1 MKFHPTTSNKSFIG
15 FVFIFL
21 LIIISCT
28 KDNELLKDAVLND
41 PSTIIEEAEGKDTS
55 EEIVEEEILEEEI
68 LVVEEE
74 EILEEI
80 VYETRT
86 TVFTPI
92 HDAHLQSGKGY
103 NQDLI
108 RLEEGSRESYIMFDL
123 SEIDS
128 IGGSLEEIH
137 FEFTISNDDG
147 HGTISILKGDSTDWS
162 EHSITENTAPQS
174 DTLLGSTNK
183 IYQVNQTQE
192 IILDEEKVGTE
203 VITLVLKH
211 EDGNDLAFASKEH
224 DTKEGP
230 KLVVTYS
237 APQDAEAIIS
247 ENETPT
253 SISPTPDPVSD
264 ENNEDEI
271 SSESE
276 TPNEEET
283 PVVTPKE
290 ETEEEVET
298 PKEEEETPA
307 ETPKEETEEE
317 AETPKKEEE
326 TPAET
331 PKEETEQEA
340 ETPKEE
346 EETPVETPK
355 EEEEDEIKPPVVIPV
370 ENQSPIAVVDAAPS
384 SGTAP
389 LKVSFTGNNSSDD
402 QEVKNYGWNF
412 GDGNSSNESNPSH
425 TFEKAGTFKVTLTVQ
440 DAQGKID
447 TEETTITVKPSEN
460 KAPKA
465 VAKATPA
472 SGEAPLKVT
481 FDGKGSSDDNE
492 ITSYTWDFKDGDKG
506 SSSSTSHSFTKAG
519 TYEVLLTVKDKDGL
533 EDTDTVTITVTAKEN
548 NAPSAVAK
556 ATPTSGEAPLKVSFD
571 GKGSSDDN
579 EIDSYIW
586 DFKDGDKGSSSS
598 TSHSFTKAGT
608 YEVLLTVKDKD
619 GLEDTDTVTITVTE
633 KENAAPTAKAS
644 ANISEGEAPL
654 EIKFNGSS
662 STDDK
667 AIKNYFWD
675 FKDGSTS
682 TSSNPSH
689 SFTKEGTYAVLL
701 TVTDE
706 EGLKNSDTTTITI
719 TETQNEAPV
728 AVASGSPLTGY
739 APLTVELKA
748 WNSKDDKGIK
758 GYFWDFKDGSTT
770 TTKNPSHT
778 FAEAGT
784 YQVEL
789 SVKDEEGLT
798 HATTIEV
805 NVNERPV
812 DTGGGDTGGG
822 DTGGGDTGGGDTGGG
837 DTGGGDTGGSSGN
850 YPSNAVLASSFG
862 FKSGDA
868 TAAFE
873 AAITSGNS
881 YIVVDKQSSDW
892 VIQPM
897 KFFNLRDM
905 TIVFEAGVV
914 LRAKKGA
921 FGASNA
927 QLFQMANPSNVTIE
941 GNGAIFQMNKS
952 EYTNGEGRHGISI
965 YGGKD
970 VSISNLTIK
979 DSGGDGI
986 FITRSSSKT
995 FSENI
1000 NLTGLTSQNNR
1011 RQGLTI
1017 TSGHNIN
1024 VKNSS
1029 FLKSSGRKPEAGVDL
1044 EPDEDFER
1052 LTNINFSNCTFSG
1065 NDSYGFQ
1072 LSTIKLD
1079 SGSLPISITVKDS
1092 EFQNNG
1098 ASPESGV
1105 STTEIYI
1112 GGGQK
1117 PNPVNGEIR
1126 FERIKFNGSRGRI
1139 IFSRKSANGYKAIF
1153 KDCEARNVVS
1163 SHSDSPIGLQAE
1175 STNNTLG
1182 NFVFDNFY
1190 IEYSKNVP
1198 FMEIN
1203 APSAGGSFTVKNISG
1218 SFILKEP
1225 NDHPLLYSGGYN
1237 PTKNS
1242 NVSINWNH

>member
-1 MKFHPTTSNKSFIG
+1 MKFYPTTPSKSFIG

-21 LIIISCT
+21 LIIISCS
-28 KDNELLKDAVLND
+28 KDSELLKDAVLAD
-41 PSTIIEEAEGKDTS
+41 PSTAIKEDTKETSEEITEEELVPEEAVLPEE
-55 EEIVEEEILEEEI
+55 EEIVEEK
-68 LVVEEE
+68 
-74 EILEEI
+74 

-86 TVFTPI
+86 TVFTTI

-108 RLEEGSRESYIMFDL
+108 RLDEGHRESYLMFDI
-123 SEIDS
+123 SPIDS
-128 IGGSLEEIH
+128 IGGIIEEAH
-137 FEFTISNDDG
+137 LEFTISTDDG
-147 HGTISILKGDSTDWS
+147 HGTISVLKGDSTDWS
-162 EHSITENTAPQS
+162 EHDISEITAPKS
-174 DTLLGSTNK
+174 DTLLGSTTDD
-183 IYQVNQTQE
+183 YHVNQTQE
-192 IILDEEKVGTE
+192 IILDQEKLNPE
-203 VITLVLKH
+203 VLTLVLKH

-224 DTKEGP
+224 SSKNGP
-230 KLVVTYS
+230 KLVITYS
-237 APQDAEAIIS
+237 APQDS
-247 ENETPT
+247 EGIVSADQNPT
-253 SISPTPDPVSD
+253 KEVPSSPSIDDEDAPV
-264 ENNEDEI
+264 
-271 SSESE
+271 SE
-276 TPNEEET
+276 TPEEPT
-283 PVVTPKE
+283 NQ
-290 ETEEEVET
+290 
-298 PKEEEETPA
+298 EEEE
-307 ETPKEETEEE
+307 EE
-317 AETPKKEEE
+317 APSNDTPEVI
-326 TPAET
+326 
-331 PKEETEQEA
+331 
-340 ETPKEE
+340 EE
-346 EETPVETPK
+346 EEPDTPIST
-355 EEEEDEIKPPVVIPV
+355 
-370 ENQSPIAVVDAAPS
+370 ENQSPIAVVDASPS

-389 LKVSFTGNNSSDD
+389 LKVNFTGNNSSDD
-402 QEVKNYGWNF
+402 EEVKNYGWNF
-412 GDGNSSNESNPSH
+412 GDGSSSNEANPSH
-425 TFEKAGTFKVTLTVQ
+425 TFEKAGTFKVVLTVQ

-447 TEETTITVKPSEN
+447 TEETTITVKAKEN
-460 KAPKA
+460 NAPAA
-465 VAKATPA
+465 VAKASVT

-481 FDGKGSSDDNE
+481 FDGKESSDD
-492 ITSYTWDFKDGDKG
+492 IGVTSYLWDFKDGDKG
-506 SSSSTSHSFTKAG
+506 SLSSTSHTFTKAG
-519 TYEVLLTVKDKDGL
+519 TYVV
-533 EDTDTVTITVTAKEN
+533 V
-548 NAPSAVAK
+548 
-556 ATPTSGEAPLKVSFD
+556 
-571 GKGSSDDN
+571 
-579 EIDSYIW
+579 
-586 DFKDGDKGSSSS
+586 
-598 TSHSFTKAGT
+598 
-608 YEVLLTVKDKD
+608 LTVKDKD

-633 KENAAPTAKAS
+633 KENEAPTAKAS
-644 ANISEGEAPL
+644 ANTTEGEAPL
-654 EIKFNGSS
+654 EIQFKGSN
-662 STDDK
+662 STDDTAVK
-667 AIKNYFWD
+667 SYFWD

-689 SFTKEGTYAVLL
+689 SFTKKGTYNVIL

-706 EGLKNSDTTTITI
+706 EGLKDSDTITITI
-719 TETQNEAPV
+719 TETENEAPV

-748 WNSKDDKGIK
+748 YNSTDDKAIK

-778 FAEAGT
+778 FSEAGI

-798 HATTIEV
+798 HSTTIEV
-805 NVNERPV
+805 KVNERPV
-812 DTGGGDTGGG
+812 DNSGGNTGGGDTGSGG
-822 DTGGGDTGGGDTGGG
+822 NTGGGSSGGGSSSGGSSS
-837 DTGGGDTGGSSGN
+837 GGSSGN
-850 YPSNAVLASSFG
+850 YPSNAVFASDYG

-881 YIVVDKQSSDW
+881 YIVIDKQSSDW

-897 KFFNLRDM
+897 KFFNLRDI
-905 TIVFEAGVV
+905 TIVFEEGVV

-970 VSISNLTIK
+970 ISISNLTIK

-986 FITRSSSKT
+986 FITRSSNKT

-1000 NLTGLTSQNNR
+1000 NLTGLISQNNR

-1017 TSGHNIN
+1017 TSGHNVN

-1029 FLKSSGRKPEAGVDL
+1029 FSSSSGRKPEAGVDL

-1052 LTNINFSNCTFSG
+1052 LTNINFSNCIFSG
-1065 NDSYGFQ
+1065 NDSFGFL
-1072 LSTIKLD
+1072 LSTIKLN
-1079 SGSLPISITVKDS
+1079 SSSLPISITVKDS
-1092 EFQNNG
+1092 EFKNNG
-1098 ASPESGV
+1098 KSPESGV

-1117 PNPVNGEIR
+1117 SNPVKGEIR
-1126 FERIKFNGSRGRI
+1126 FERIKFNGSRSRI

-1163 SHSDSPIGLQAE
+1163 SNSDSPIELQAE

-1225 NDHPLLYSGGYN
+1225 NNHPLLYSGGYN
-1237 PTKNS
+1237 PAKNS